1 MKYIHEESRINKQL
15 KGFIEVLDQYG
26 YYVYIN
32 INSIKYYRKNVEDRF
47 LIITDE
53 EKYCLTEEEFYKV
66 LSKMNTIEK
75 LEGF

>member
-15 KGFIEVLDQYG
+15 KGFIEVLDQRG

>member
-1 MKYIHEESRINKQL
+1 MKYIYEESRINKQL
-15 KGFIEVLDQYG
+15 KGFIEVLDQRG

-32 INSIKYYRKNVEDRF
+32 INSIKYYRKNIEDRF

-53 EKYCLTEEEFYKV
+53 ETYCLTEEEFYKV

>member
-1 MKYIHEESRINKQL
+1 MKQIKEELRINKQL
-15 KGFIEVLDQYG
+15 KGFIEILDQKG

-32 INSIKYYRKNVEDRF
+32 VNSIKSYRKRDEDRV
-47 LIITDE
+47 LIKTNE
-53 EKYCLTEEEFYKV
+53 ETYCLTEEEFYKV